1 LFPSWLVLLVSML
14 LLTAAIG
21 SFVSG
26 SFVRG

>member
-1 LFPSWLVLLVSML
+1 LVLLVSML